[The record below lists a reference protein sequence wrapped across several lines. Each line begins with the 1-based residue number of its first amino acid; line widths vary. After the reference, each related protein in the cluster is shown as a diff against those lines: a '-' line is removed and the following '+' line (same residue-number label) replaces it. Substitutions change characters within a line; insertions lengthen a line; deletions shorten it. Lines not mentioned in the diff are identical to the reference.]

1 MVDTSES
8 QFDDSKEMNEQD
20 GSRFAR
26 SIFLLPNLLT
36 TTALFFGFYAIIA
49 AFQGLY
55 THAAITI
62 FVAMIADGLDGR
74 VARMTKT
81 DSAFGA
87 EYDSLSDLVAFG
99 LGPAILVYSW
109 CLARLGKIGWLLA
122 FFYASATAMRLARF
136 NTQIEPS
143 SGIKRYFYGLPSP
156 SAAAFLASA
165 VWLQVRFDINNTTTL
180 ALTALAT
187 IFAGLMMMTTV
198 RYFSF
203 KQLAVNGRVP
213 FISLLLVVI
222 IFVGIA
228 IDPPVVLFLGC
239 LIFALSGPVTQLL
252 IKFKKI

>member
-1 MVDTSES
+1 MSDES
-8 QFDDSKEMNEQD
+8 TLATTDKE

-99 LGPAILVYSW
+99 LAPSMLVYSW
-109 CLARLGKIGWLLA
+109 CLASLGKIGWLLA
-122 FFYASATAMRLARF
+122 FFYTSATAMRLARF
-136 NTQIEPS
+136 NTQIDLDQQPKS
-143 SGIKRYFYGLPSP
+143 FFLGLPSP
-156 SAAAFLASA
+156 SAAALLAST
-165 VWLQVRFDINNTTTL
+165 VWIQVRFGINNSATMILTTIVTV
-180 ALTALAT
+180 
-187 IFAGLMMMTTV
+187 FAGLMMVTTV

-203 KQLAVNGRVP
+203 KQLATSGRVP
-213 FISLLLVVI
+213 FITLLLVVAV
-222 IFVGIA
+222 FVGIA
-228 IDPPVVLFLGC
+228 IDPPVVLFFGC
-239 LIFALSGPVTQLL
+239 LIFALSGLIVPLL
-252 IKFKKI
+252 AKLGFIQN